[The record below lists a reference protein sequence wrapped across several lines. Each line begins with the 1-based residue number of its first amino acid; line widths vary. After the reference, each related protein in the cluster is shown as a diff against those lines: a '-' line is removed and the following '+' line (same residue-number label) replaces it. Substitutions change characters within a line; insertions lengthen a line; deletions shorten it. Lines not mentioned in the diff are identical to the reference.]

1 MHLLERRIIIITKEQ
16 IFDSLRD
23 VIDPEMGINI
33 VDLGLVYTAEDKDGH
48 IHVTMTM
55 TAVACPM
62 GGMLKDQAKGAIKK
76 RFPDAKSVEVEL
88 VWSPPWNAEMM
99 SDSAKKIMGRIK

>member
-1 MHLLERRIIIITKEQ
+1 MKRRIMITKEQ

-23 VIDPEMGINI
+23 IIDPEIGINI
-33 VDLGLVYTAEDKDGH
+33 ADLGLVYTAEDKDGH

-55 TAVACPM
+55 TTVACPM

-88 VWSPPWNAEMM
+88 VWSPPWKAEMM